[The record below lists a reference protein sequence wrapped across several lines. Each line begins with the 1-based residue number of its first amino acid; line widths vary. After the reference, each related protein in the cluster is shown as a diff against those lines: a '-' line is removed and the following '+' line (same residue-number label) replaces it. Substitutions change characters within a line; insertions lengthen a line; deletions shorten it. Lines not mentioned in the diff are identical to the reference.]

1 MMRTREPAAIC
12 MCTSK
17 TLIITV
23 IIFFFTG
30 DSCNVSYYNVQE
42 VNVSVGEV
50 AEMSFCRPNDTSE
63 CFGFYRVTKNWNE
76 VIFTLNAGSE
86 RANCNA
92 GESFCERSRFYKYNA
107 SRLLLSINETKSDDE
122 GSYEIHAKFKSVCR
136 DYFVNTTLHVIH
148 LKVDG
153 E

>member
-1 MMRTREPAAIC
+1 MMRKREPAAIC

-23 IIFFFTG
+23 IIFFFKG

-107 SRLLLSINETKSDDE
+107 SRLLLSINETKSNDE
-122 GSYEIHAKFKSVCR
+122 GSYEVHAKFKSVCR